1 MERNDRYERGNGGSI
16 ETELPDT
23 WSEAALDRMGGRIG
37 SCETGQGT
45 MLYDREVPG
54 SYVIGSAVDL
64 SEMA

>member
-23 WSEAALDRMGGRIG
+23 WSEAIPDRTEGRIG

>member
-23 WSEAALDRMGGRIG
+23 WSEAAPDRTEGRIG

-54 SYVIGSAVDL
+54 SYIIGSAVDL

>member
-23 WSEAALDRMGGRIG
+23 WSEAALDRTGGRIG

-54 SYVIGSAVDL
+54 SYIIGPTIDL

>member
-1 MERNDRYERGNGGSI
+1 MERNDRYERGNRGSI
-16 ETELPDT
+16 ETELSDT
-23 WSEAALDRMGGRIG
+23 WSEAEPDRTEGRIG

-54 SYVIGSAVDL
+54 SYIIGSAVEL